1 MRRKGSRVS
10 SRVVLLGSGVAI
22 LLWAGTAPGP
32 RYPRAQIL
40 DAIRQIESSGLPNP
54 PDGDQGRAIGPYQIN
69 EVYWS
74 DAHAFDPSLGGR
86 YADCRSRAYA
96 EKVIDAYMRRY
107 AADAWLV
114 GEAETVA
121 RIHNGGPDGASKS
134 STLGYW
140 DKVRAELERRADPSR
155 R

>member
-1 MRRKGSRVS
+1 MRGRGRRVS
-10 SRVVLLGSGVAI
+10 SRVVLLGCGVAI
-22 LLWAGTAPGP
+22 LLWAATGPSP
-32 RYPRAQIL
+32 RYPRALIL

-54 PDGDQGRAIGPYQIN
+54 PDGDQGRAIGPYQIH
-69 EVYWS
+69 EVYWR

-107 AADAWLV
+107 AAEAWLV
-114 GEAETVA
+114 GDAETVA
-121 RIHNGGPDGASKS
+121 RIHNGGPEGARKAG
-134 STLGYW
+134 TLGYW
-140 DKVRAELERRADPSR
+140 DKVRAELERRAQPSR

>member
-1 MRRKGSRVS
+1 MRSSGRRMS
-10 SRVVLLGSGVAI
+10 SRVLVLGCGVAI

-54 PDGDQGRAIGPYQIN
+54 PDGDQGRAIGPYQIH
-69 EVYWS
+69 EVYWR
-74 DAHAFDPSLGGR
+74 DAHAFDPTLGGR

-107 AADAWLV
+107 AAEAWLV
-114 GEAETVA
+114 GDAETVA
-121 RIHNGGPDGASKS
+121 RIHNGGPEGARKS
-134 STLGYW
+134 GTLGYW
-140 DKVRAELERRADPSR
+140 DKVHAELERRADPSR

>member
-54 PDGDQGRAIGPYQIN
+54 PDGDQGRAIGPYQIH
-69 EVYWS
+69 EVYWR
-74 DAHAFDPSLGGR
+74 DAHAFAPSLGGR

-140 DKVRAELERRADPSR
+140 YTGRAELERRADPSR